1 MQIKNNLT
9 RYGIKDFW
17 ITGEELRAYAEYD
30 GIVELL
36 DLSLIQDKYYSISEY
51 EEKCVKYEC
60 THNYYS
66 RGQLERLYGG
76 RLSES
81 GLLRA
86 RFISKGA
93 RYSEDSVLLAHI
105 ETKVKH
111 AISREK
117 AQELTGYS
125 TEILN
130 MLVKDGLLRYNNGF
144 DQEEIDLILLSRKG
158 KGTI

>member
-1 MQIKNNLT
+1 M
-9 RYGIKDFW
+9 
-17 ITGEELRAYAEYD
+17 
-30 GIVELL
+30 
-36 DLSLIQDKYYSISEY
+36 
-51 EEKCVKYEC
+51 KYEC

-144 DQEEIDLILLSRKG
+144 DQEKIDLILLSRKG